1 MNIKSLL
8 ESSNQYKVIAD
19 DAKKLS
25 KKWIKSGLLEGLT
38 DENDRNTLSMLL
50 ENQAKQLVT
59 EASATGGA
67 AGTTG
72 AAYSAEGWNGVA
84 LPLVRRVFGEIAAKE
99 FVSVQPMN
107 LPSGLVFYLDFKY
120 GTNDVHFLNG
130 GSLYGANAVTNVTDI
145 TSESLY
151 GPGQFG
157 YSINNFS
164 ASVSATTGALATWS
178 DFNFDSDYS
187 ASAAANQ
194 WRKVTATLPTT
205 ADQNAVRSFFISG
218 SFISGSGGANTI
230 IGGITVATLSSTTQ
244 GFTTV
249 ANNVITFLVTASAIV
264 TTGTSIASGSADP
277 SQTLTLFYT
286 VDPSRNTGGFRG
298 DFEDTTSGGGSGTQ
312 GGNGGFP
319 SNLSNTTI
327 SIPEINVQLKSEA
340 IVAKTRKLKAQWT
353 PEFAQDLNAYHSVDA
368 EAELTGILSQY
379 ISMEIDLEL
388 LDMLIQNAFTVDAW
402 SAVNNTTVT
411 VNNNVLSANPSV
423 LASGYYNTQGG
434 WFQTLGTK
442 LQKVSNKIHQLTLRG
457 GANFL
462 VCSPTVATILES
474 IPGFA
479 ADGTGEKLEYNFG
492 IQKVGSLNSRYK
504 VYKNPYMTENVI
516 LMGYKGSQFLECGA
530 VFAPYVPLIMTP
542 LLYDPQT
549 FTPRKGLMT
558 RYAKKMI
565 RPDYYGKI
573 FVSGLNTI

>member
-1 MNIKSLL
+1 MNVQSLL

-19 DAKKLS
+19 DAKKLNS
-25 KKWIKSGLLEGLT
+25 KWVKSGLLEGLK
-38 DENDRNTLSMLL
+38 ENDRNTMAVLL

-59 EASATGGA
+59 EASSTGTATVGGGA
-67 AGTTG
+67 YAQE
-72 AAYSAEGWNGVA
+72 AWNGVA

-120 GTNDVHFLNG
+120 GSGFPDPFVNG
-130 GSLYGANAVTNVTDI
+130 GSLYGANATTNVTDI
-145 TSESLY
+145 TSQSLY
-151 GPGQFG
+151 GAGRFG
-157 YSINNFS
+157 YSINQFS
-164 ASVSATTGALATWS
+164 QSINAVTRSAAWT
-178 DFNFDSDYS
+178 DFNFDSEYS

-194 WRKVTATLPTT
+194 WIKILVPLATSLN
-205 ADQNAVRSFFISG
+205 ADQLGVR
-218 SFISGSGGANTI
+218 A
-230 IGGITVATLSSTTQ
+230 
-244 GFTTV
+244 FT
-249 ANNVITFLVTASAIV
+249 
-264 TTGTSIASGSADP
+264 IASGSGI
-277 SQTLTLFYT
+277 T
-286 VDPSRNTGGFRG
+286 VDSPLQAFTTVTNNTASFVVTASSMATQIGSSTAIGGVTLYYNEAPTSEVRG
-298 DFEDTTSGGGSGTQ
+298 DFEDAAG
-312 GGNGGFP
+312 GGFP
-319 SNLSNTTI
+319 SYNSTTAGVGSAI
-327 SIPEINVQLKSEA
+327 AIPEINVQLKSEP

-379 ISMEIDLEL
+379 ISMEIDLEI
-388 LDMLIQNAFTVDAW
+388 LDMLIQNAFTKDYW
-402 SAVNNTTVT
+402 SAI
-411 VNNNVLSANPSV
+411 NNVTINENGTTNPSAI
-423 LASGYYNTQGG
+423 ASPFYNTQGG

-479 ADGTGEKLEYNFG
+479 ADGDGEKMEFNFG

-516 LMGYKGSQFLECGA
+516 LMGYKGAQFLECGA

-542 LLYDPQT
+542 LLYDPAT